1 MKFACTVPGK
11 GGDYIQNLLP
21 YATITPR
28 FAMTAEIKHTDDKI
42 IIIRPL
48 RASEI
53 VWVIVFALCNLALPL
68 VFGELYPFTIAPM
81 FRDRP
86 QLYCQYRVVSDDGTE
101 LSLRDFELHRNY
113 DGNPVGFGAG
123 IKPHPSLDQFGT
135 APDEEVLRSHVSQ
148 ILNSKYSD
156 LRFVD
161 VVQTVIGPTDSGTVD
176 VIREVKVRVYQNVQ

>member
-1 MKFACTVPGK
+1 
-11 GGDYIQNLLP
+11 
-21 YATITPR
+21 
-28 FAMTAEIKHTDDKI
+28 MTAEIKHTDDI
-42 IIIRPL
+42 NIRIRPL

-53 VWVIVFALCNLALPL
+53 FCVIVFALCNLALPL

-86 QLYCQYRVVSDDGTE
+86 QLYCQYRVIGDNGAE

-123 IKPHPSLDQFGT
+123 IKPPPSLDQFGT
-135 APDEEVLRSHVSQ
+135 APDEEDLRSHVGQ
-148 ILNSKYSD
+148 ILNSRYPD
-156 LRFVD
+156 MRFVD

-176 VIREVKVRVYQNVQ
+176 VIREIKIRVYQNVQ